1 MFGHDKFS
9 TKITTY
15 FVKDLIALYNSR
27 NYLIAYAIHS
37 VELITVTRP
46 RPTTTRLLVT
56 ATTPSQQ
63 EVEQPQR
70 EVEQPNK

>member
-46 RPTTTRLLVT
+46 RPTTTRILVT
-56 ATTPSQQ
+56 ATRPLAT
-63 EVEQPQR
+63 R
-70 EVEQPNK
+70 GRTATTRGRATR